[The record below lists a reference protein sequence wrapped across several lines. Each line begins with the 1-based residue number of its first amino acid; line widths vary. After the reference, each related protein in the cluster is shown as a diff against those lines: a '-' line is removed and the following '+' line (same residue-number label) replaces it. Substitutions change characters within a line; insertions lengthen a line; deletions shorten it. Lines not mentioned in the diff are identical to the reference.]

1 MLRTIASM
9 TRQASITRRAHP
21 GWAKPAFLRHAFGP
35 CARPSGLPDRLLAS
49 RQTPASQA
57 MYGRR
62 HYSQISETRHSTPG
76 HARAQILPD
85 RQQIVDSIA
94 HQRAPSPYAPQAVD
108 FKKAAALYP
117 ESTQARVKSL
127 DKLISEAAPTAQRV
141 PVRSEGT
148 GNLLTAFDALAA
160 ADKVFLC
167 TGANTAEGKVELDGP
182 VGTAVLAYAL
192 YQAGKVA
199 IVVADRTNC
208 RLVQE
213 VLEKLDPDCARHLRY
228 LHIQGV
234 NGVLVDAMYKLLQ
247 RHQPQAVVH
256 VGVAG
261 RTRDGLY
268 LDAQGAYLGE
278 YNMALD
284 QMMDLANA
292 LEKPTIAIGTGSHQ
306 AGLGGGAEAARQT
319 LQAQHQIL
327 AGSVSQGAL
336 AVAELLAA
344 AYADGHACTP
354 EVLRTMMKLA
364 RECRDKPEYKARL
377 VREGSA
383 RAASKSPR
391 AHLNSNP
398 MYAEAADK
406 ALRYASLTGL
416 ARIHE
421 SVHGTQI
428 AWPRQIE
435 EARLYG
441 RTSRYVVLADSS
453 VGGRIAAKP
462 CRNFVRARSSM
473 DLKILCV
480 SDDQEAPYGTKTD
493 EVRRDRVYRML
504 RHASRQG
511 AEVIVMMCNTACLED
526 LKRIKQHI
534 ESEAAAE
541 GRKLVVHIID
551 LIETT
556 AHAII
561 ERGGA
566 RPVLLSTEATQK
578 KGRYP
583 EKIQQ
588 FSQGNA
594 EQPEVLVIAA
604 GDDGNPE
611 LKHMDWPTL
620 VNKGYH
626 RKNQTAAVKAMV
638 RREVR
643 RYVDQIPL
651 DSTSLWLC
659 CTHFPALRELIEEI
673 LAERLRE
680 AGYTHKIPVFDPVAD
695 QADAL
700 IAWAIEFP
708 PADKTAFAHLPDFAV
723 HTTTPVIDIIDSV
736 AEILTPET
744 VVTKVDF
751 DERKPNGASGPAS
764 KNPADRTRPAAA
776 PFTPPAHACAAPQ
789 STASLEGQELS

>member
-1 MLRTIASM
+1 MLRNIAST

-21 GWAKPAFLRHAFGP
+21 GWKPVPHKHAFGP
-35 CARPSGLPDRLLAS
+35 CARPSGLPDRLITS
-49 RQTPASQA
+49 RHTPASRA

-62 HYSQISETRHSTPG
+62 HYSQISETRHNAPG
-76 HARAQILPD
+76 EKRAQILPD
-85 RQQIVDSIA
+85 RQQIIDIIDSIA
-94 HQRAPSPYAPQAVD
+94 HHRSPSPYAPQTVD

-141 PVRSEGT
+141 AVRSEGT

-228 LHIQGV
+228 LHIHGV

-268 LDAQGAYLGE
+268 LDAQGAYIGE

-292 LEKPTIAIGTGSHQ
+292 IGKPTIAIGTGSHQ
-306 AGLGGGAEAARQT
+306 AGLGSDTEAARKT

-327 AGSVSQGAL
+327 AGGVSQGAL

-344 AYADGHACTP
+344 AYAGGHACGP
-354 EVLRTMMKLA
+354 EVLKTMMKLA
-364 RECRDKPEYKARL
+364 RECRDKPEYKVPP

-383 RAASKSPR
+383 RAVSKK
-391 AHLNSNP
+391 LDSNP

-406 ALRYASLTGL
+406 ALRYASLTAL

-428 AWPRQIE
+428 AWPQQIE

-441 RTSRYVVLADSS
+441 RTWRYVILVDSS
-453 VGGRIAAKP
+453 AGGRILARP
-462 CRNFVRARSSM
+462 VRNFFRARSSM
-473 DLKILCV
+473 DLRTLCL
-480 SDDQEAPYGTKTD
+480 SDDHKAPYGTKSD
-493 EVRRDRVYRML
+493 EERRELVYRML

-526 LKRIKQHI
+526 LKGMKQQI
-534 ESEAAAE
+534 EAEAAAE
-541 GRKLVVHIID
+541 GRKQVVHIID

-566 RPVLLSTEATQK
+566 RPVLLSTEATEK
-578 KGRYP
+578 TGRYP
-583 EKIQQ
+583 EKIQE
-588 FSQGNA
+588 FSQENA

-604 GDDGNPE
+604 GDKRNPL
-611 LKHMDWPTL
+611 LKDMDWATL
-620 VNKGYH
+620 INKGYH
-626 RKNQTAAVKAMV
+626 RTNQTAAVKALL
-638 RREVR
+638 RKEVR

-651 DSTSLWLC
+651 DSTSVWLC
-659 CTHFPALRELIEEI
+659 CTHFPAIKGLIEEI
-673 LAERLRE
+673 LAERLRD
-680 AGYTHKIPVFDPVAD
+680 AGYTHQIAVFNPVAD

-700 IAWAIEFP
+700 VAWANEFP
-708 PADKTAFAHLPDFAV
+708 AADKTAFAQLPDFAV
-723 HTTTPVIDIIDSV
+723 QTTAPIIDIVDSV
-736 AEILTPET
+736 GEFLTPET
-744 VVTKVDF
+744 VVTRVDF
-751 DERKPNGASGPAS
+751 DDRKPNGASRPGS
-764 KNPADRTRPAAA
+764 QKRPAAA
-776 PFTPPAHACAAPQ
+776 PVMPPAQAGAAPK
-789 STASLEGQELS
+789 SAASLESQESS

>member
-1 MLRTIASM
+1 MLRNIAM
-9 TRQASITRRAHP
+9 TARQASIQSGARPA
-21 GWAKPAFLRHAFGP
+21 GSKPASRRHAFRT
-35 CARPSGLPDRLLAS
+35 CARPSGLPDQLSAS
-49 RQTPASQA
+49 RHTPLSWG

-62 HYSQISETRHSTPG
+62 HYSRISDATNNTVGQAP
-76 HARAQILPD
+76 ARTLPD
-85 RQQIVDSIA
+85 RQQVIDSIA
-94 HQRAPSPYAPQAVD
+94 HHRAPSPYAPRAVD
-108 FKKAAALYP
+108 FRQAAALYP

-127 DKLISEAAPTAQRV
+127 DKLISESAPAAQRV
-141 PVRSEGT
+141 PVRTEGT
-148 GNLLTAFDALAA
+148 GNMLTAFDAVAA
-160 ADKVFLC
+160 ASKVFLC

-228 LHIQGV
+228 LHIHGV

-268 LDAQGAYLGE
+268 LDAHGAYIGE

-292 LEKPTIAIGTGSHQ
+292 LEKSTIAIGTGPHQ
-306 AGLGGGAEAARQT
+306 AGLGSETDTAQRT

-327 AGSVSQGAL
+327 AGSVIHGAL

-344 AYADGHACTP
+344 AYAGGHACTP

-364 RECRDKPEYKARL
+364 RECRDKPEYKVRP
-377 VREGSA
+377 VREGSG
-383 RAASKSPR
+383 RANGKSPR
-391 AHLNSNP
+391 PHQASDPVHGEL
-398 MYAEAADK
+398 ADK
-406 ALRYASLTGL
+406 ALQYASLTGL
-416 ARIHE
+416 ARIQD

-428 AWPRQIE
+428 AWPQQIE

-441 RTSRYVVLADSS
+441 RTWRYVILVDSS
-453 VGGRIAAKP
+453 AGGRLAALP
-462 CRNFVRARSSM
+462 FRNFFRARSSM
-473 DLKILCV
+473 DIKTLCL
-480 SDDQEAPYGTKTD
+480 SDDAAAPYGTKPD
-493 EVRRDRVYRML
+493 EVRKDRVYRML

-511 AEVIVMMCNTACLED
+511 AEAIVMMCNTACLED
-526 LKRIKQHI
+526 LKSMKQQI
-534 ESEAAAE
+534 EAEAAAE
-541 GRKLVVHIID
+541 GRKLVVQLID

-556 AHAII
+556 AHAIV

-566 RPVLLSTEATQK
+566 RPVLLSTEATK
-578 KGRYP
+578 KKNKYP
-583 EKIQQ
+583 EKILE

-594 EQPEVLVIAA
+594 EQPKVLVIAA

-643 RYVDQIPL
+643 RYVEQIPL
-651 DSTSLWLC
+651 DSTSVWLV
-659 CTHFPALRELIEEI
+659 CTHFPALKALIDEI

-680 AGYTHKIPVFDPVAD
+680 AGYTHKIPVYDPVAD

-700 IAWAIEFP
+700 IAWTVDFP
-708 PADKTAFAHLPDFAV
+708 PTDKTTFAHLPDFAV
-723 HTTTPVIDIIDSV
+723 HTTAPVIDIIDSV

-751 DERKPNGASGPAS
+751 EERKPRGPSGPAS
-764 KNPADRTRPAAA
+764 GNPPDRERPATA
-776 PFTPPAHACAAPQ
+776 PAQANATPQ
-789 STASLEGQELS
+789 SIASLEIQELS

>member
-1 MLRTIASM
+1 MLRIIAST

-21 GWAKPAFLRHAFGP
+21 GWKPASLKHAFGP
-35 CARPSGLPDRLLAS
+35 CARPSGLPDRLTAS
-49 RQTPASQA
+49 RHTPASRA

-62 HYSQISETRHSTPG
+62 HYSQISETRHNAPG
-76 HARAQILPD
+76 EKRAQILPD
-85 RQQIVDSIA
+85 RQQIIDSIA
-94 HQRAPSPYAPQAVD
+94 HHRSPSPYAPQTVD

-141 PVRSEGT
+141 AVRSEGT

-167 TGANTAEGKVELDGP
+167 TGANTAEGKIELDGP
-182 VGTAVLAYAL
+182 VGTAVLAHAL

-228 LHIQGV
+228 LHIHGV

-268 LDAQGAYLGE
+268 LDAQGAYIGE

-292 LEKPTIAIGTGSHQ
+292 IGKPTIAIGTGPHQ
-306 AGLGGGAEAARQT
+306 AGLGGDTEAARKT

-327 AGSVSQGAL
+327 AGGVSQGAL

-344 AYADGHACTP
+344 AYAGGHACTP

-364 RECRDKPEYKARL
+364 RECRDKPEYKVRP

-383 RAASKSPR
+383 RAVSKSPR
-391 AHLNSNP
+391 AQLNSNP

-428 AWPRQIE
+428 AWPQQIE

-441 RTSRYVVLADSS
+441 RTCRYVTLVDSS
-453 VGGRIAAKP
+453 AGGRIAAQP
-462 CRNFVRARSSM
+462 FRNFVRARSSM
-473 DLKILCV
+473 DLRTLCV
-480 SDDQEAPYGTKTD
+480 SDDENAPYGTKPD
-493 EVRRDRVYRML
+493 EVRRDMVYRML

-511 AEVIVMMCNTACLED
+511 TEVIVMMCNTACLED
-526 LKRIKQHI
+526 LKSIKQQI
-534 ESEAAAE
+534 ENEATAE
-541 GRKLVVHIID
+541 RRKLVVHIID

-566 RPVLLSTEATQK
+566 RPVLLSTEATEK
-578 KGRYP
+578 TGRYP
-583 EKIQQ
+583 EKIQE

-594 EQPEVLVIAA
+594 EQPVALVIAA
-604 GDDGNPE
+604 GDKRNAF
-611 LKHMDWPTL
+611 LKDMDWATL
-620 VNKGYH
+620 INKGYH
-626 RKNQTAAVKAMV
+626 RMNQTAAVKALL

-651 DSTSLWLC
+651 DSTSVWLC
-659 CTHFPALRELIEEI
+659 CTHFPAIKGLIEEI

-680 AGYTHKIPVFDPVAD
+680 AGYTHQIAVFNPVAD

-700 IAWAIEFP
+700 VAWANEFP
-708 PADKTAFAHLPDFAV
+708 AADKTAFAQLPVFAV
-723 HTTTPVIDIIDSV
+723 HTTAPIIDIVDSV
-736 AEILTPET
+736 GEILTPET
-744 VVTKVDF
+744 VVTRVDF
-751 DERKPNGASGPAS
+751 DDRKPYGASRPGS
-764 KNPADRTRPAAA
+764 RKRPAAA
-776 PFTPPAHACAAPQ
+776 PVTPPAQAGAAPK
-789 STASLEGQELS
+789 SAASLESQEIS